1 MPDGVAWCVC
11 CELLID
17 ENKSAHPGNQ
27 QTCTPEDSVM
37 LVALWTSGITLADMK
52 KLAAPDKAPGSLT
65 LLGQWDPVSETNPDS
80 FIATTS
86 RNYTFMPQHA

>member
-17 ENKSAHPGNQ
+17 ENESARPGNQ
-27 QTCTPEDSVM
+27 QTCTPEDSVS
-37 LVALWTSGITLADMK
+37 LQALWTSGITFADME

-65 LLGQWDPVSETNPDS
+65 LLGQWDPVSEINPDS
-80 FIATTS
+80 FTATTS
-86 RNYTFMPQHA
+86 RIAQQAGFTA